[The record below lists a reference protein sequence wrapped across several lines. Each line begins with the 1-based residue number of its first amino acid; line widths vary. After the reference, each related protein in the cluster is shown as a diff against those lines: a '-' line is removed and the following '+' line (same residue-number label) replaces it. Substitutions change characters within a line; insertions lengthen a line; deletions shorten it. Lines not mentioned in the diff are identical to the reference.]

1 MTNPKTDRGTEIE
14 RVARALCAANF
25 AKKGAEGEFGNVDDC
40 WWAFTDD
47 AKAAIESMSS
57 EDEVRRA
64 LSAANDEIARLP
76 RGPEYDRGP
85 VVKARNVADVQRL

>member
-1 MTNPKTDRGTEIE
+1 MTNPMTDRGTEIE

-64 LSAANDEIARLP
+64 LSAANDEIARLQAGLHEALNMIEARLSK
-76 RGPEYDRGP
+76 RGT
-85 VVKARNVADVQRL
+85 